1 MEMKRNSQKGFT
13 LMELLITIVIIG
25 ILAAIAIPSYLNYT
39 KKAYY
44 SEIVRATA
52 PLKVAVGEC
61 YHTTGDLTL
70 CVAGS
75 NGVPADVT
83 TATGGVASLTTA
95 AGGIITATPVAQHG
109 IVATDTYILTP
120 SIVNNDMI
128 WTSSGGGVTAGL
140 AK

>member
-25 ILAAIAIPSYLNYT
+25 ILAAIAVPSYLSYT

-44 SEIVRATA
+44 SEVVRATA
-52 PLKVAVGEC
+52 PLKVAVAEC
-61 YHTTGDLTL
+61 YHTTGDLTQ
-70 CVAGS
+70 CAGGS

-95 AGGIITATPVAQHG
+95 AGGVITATPVAQHG
-109 IVATDTYILTP
+109 IASTEDYILTP
-120 SIVNNDMI
+120 SIVNNEML
-128 WTSSGGGVTAGL
+128 WTSSGGGVTSGL